1 MYQFMNTRCQKDFQ
15 EKIQR
20 AMEEWD
26 LDSLILT
33 TPQNVF
39 YATGFASP
47 FMYRA
52 AAAPGTDIAVVNRTG
67 KVILICA
74 QWSVGGAREQTKGD
88 VEIIGYPT
96 WIYIEDFD
104 GKSGGHK
111 EVQPDMNKTFRMAAE
126 AVDGGKAAPTVG
138 VEAANLPYDKYVF
151 LQECFGQDHLKDCSQ
166 MLIRLRAVKLPW
178 EIEVLRYSAQITEK
192 MMNFCMKNTEV
203 GMCEAD
209 IMKMWHQSAYECSG
223 GHEILYCYE
232 AHTLGPEYW
241 ATAVPRERKLE
252 EGDVVR
258 LDGGV
263 NIYGYLSDLGRTY
276 AVGKKVSADKQR
288 IFETLLAARDAGVA
302 MLKPGTRFCNVFH
315 EVMRVCKEGAL
326 PQYVRGHVGHSISL
340 GPSEE
345 YPMLSPDNE
354 AVLEPGMVLCFETP
368 YYSSEFHSY
377 NLEDTILITESGH
390 ELFTDTNRTLIIDN

>member
-1 MYQFMNTRCQKDFQ
+1 MYHFVNTRCQKDFQ

-20 AMEEWD
+20 AMEQKG

-33 TPQNVF
+33 TPENVF

-52 AAAPGTDIAVVNRTG
+52 AAAPGTDIAIVNRTG
-67 KVILICA
+67 KVTLICA
-74 QWSVGGAREQTKGD
+74 QWSIGGAQEQTKGD

-104 GKSGGHK
+104 GKAGGQK
-111 EVQPDMNKTFRMAAE
+111 EVQPDMYKTFRMAVDVVKGYKE
-126 AVDGGKAAPTVG
+126 NAVVG
-138 VEAANLPYDKYVF
+138 VESASLPYDKYVF
-151 LQECFGQDHLKDCSQ
+151 LMGCFGKDHLVDCNQ
-166 MLIRLRAVKLPW
+166 MLIRLRAIKMPW
-178 EIEVLRYSAQITEK
+178 EIDILRYSAQIAEK
-192 MMNFCMKNTEV
+192 MMNHTMKNTEV
-203 GMCEAD
+203 GMSEAD
-209 IMKMWHQSAYECSG
+209 IMRIWRQCAYDFTG
-223 GHEILYCYE
+223 GHEHLYTYE
-232 AHTLGPEYW
+232 AHTLGTEYW
-241 ATAVPRERKLE
+241 STAIPREKKLV

-276 AVGKKVSADKQR
+276 AVGKTVSEDKKR
-288 IFETLLAARDAGVA
+288 IFETLLKARDAGVE
-302 MLKPGTRFCNVFH
+302 MMKPGTRFCDIFH

-345 YPMLSPDNE
+345 YPMLSPGNE
-354 AVLEPGMVLCFETP
+354 EVLEPGMVLCFETP
-368 YYSSEFHSY
+368 YYSSQFHSY
-377 NLEDTILITESGH
+377 NLEDTILITENGH
-390 ELFTDTNRTLIIDN
+390 ELFTDTNRSLIIE

>member
-1 MYQFMNTRCQKDFQ
+1 MYQFMNTRCQKELQ

-20 AMEEWD
+20 AMEEWG

-33 TPQNVF
+33 TPQNIF

-52 AAAPGTDIAVVNRTG
+52 AAAPGTDIAVVNRRG

-74 QWSVGGAREQTKGD
+74 QWSVGGALEQTKGD
-88 VEIIGYPT
+88 VEIAGYPT

-104 GKSGGHK
+104 GKAGGQK
-111 EVQPDMNKTFRMAAE
+111 EVQPDMNKTFRMAA
-126 AVDGGKAAPTVG
+126 DAAELAEGAVG
-138 VEAANLPYDKYVF
+138 VEAVNLPYDKYVF
-151 LQECFGQDHLKDCSQ
+151 LQERFGQNRLKDCSP
-166 MLIRLRAVKLPW
+166 MMIRLRAVKTPW
-178 EIEVLRYSAQITEK
+178 EIEVLRYSAGIAEK
-192 MMNFCMKNTEV
+192 MMNYCMKNTKA

-209 IMKMWHQSAYECSG
+209 IMKMWHQSAYEFTG

-232 AHTLGPEYW
+232 AHTAGPEYW
-241 ATAVPRERKLE
+241 STAIPRERKLE

-263 NIYGYLSDLGRTY
+263 NICGYISDLGRTY
-276 AVGKKVSADKQR
+276 AVGKNVSEDKQR
-288 IFETLLAARDAGVA
+288 IFDTLLAARDAGIA
-302 MLKPGTRFCNVFH
+302 LLKPGIPFCDVFH
-315 EVMRVCKEGAL
+315 EVMRVCREGAL

-345 YPMLSPDNE
+345 YPMLSPDNK

-368 YYSSEFHSY
+368 YYSSQFHSY
-377 NLEDTILITESGH
+377 NLEDTILITENGH
-390 ELFTDTNRTLIIDN
+390 ELFTDTNRSLIID

>member
-1 MYQFMNTRCQKDFQ
+1 MYHFLTTRCQKDFQ

-20 AMEEWD
+20 AMAEND
-26 LDSLILT
+26 LDALILT
-33 TPQNVF
+33 TPENVF

-52 AAAPGTDIAVVNRTG
+52 AAAPGTDIAVIKRTG
-67 KVILICA
+67 KVTLICA
-74 QWSVGGAREQTKGD
+74 QWSVGGAQEQTRGE

-104 GKSGGHK
+104 GKTGGQK
-111 EVQPDMNKTFRMAAE
+111 EVQPDMYKTFRIATDVIGTGQMQAR
-126 AVDGGKAAPTVG
+126 VG

-151 LQECFGQDHLKDCSQ
+151 LQQCFGAEALIDCRD
-166 MLIRLRAVKLPW
+166 MLIRLRAIKLPW
-178 EIEVLRYSAQITEK
+178 EIDILRYSAQIAEK
-192 MMNFCMKNTEV
+192 MMNHTMKQTCV

-209 IMKMWHQSAYECSG
+209 ILKIWRQCAYDFTG
-223 GHEILYCYE
+223 GHELLYTYE
-232 AHTLGPEYW
+232 AHTLGSEYW
-241 ATAVPRERKLE
+241 ASAIPREKPLE

-276 AVGKKVSADKQR
+276 AVGRHVSADKQR
-288 IFETLLAARDAGVA
+288 IFDTLLAARDAGVA
-302 MLKPGTRFCNVFH
+302 MLRPGMRFCDVFH

-326 PQYVRGHVGHSISL
+326 PHYVRGHVGHSISL

-345 YPMLSPDNE
+345 FPMLSPDNE
-354 AVLEPGMVLCFETP
+354 AVLEPGMVMCFETP
-368 YYSSEFHSY
+368 FYSSQYHSY
-377 NLEDTILITESGH
+377 NLEDTILITEDGH
-390 ELFTDTNRTLIIDN
+390 EMFTNTNRTLILD

>member
-1 MYQFMNTRCQKDFQ
+1 MYQFVNSRCQKNFQ

-20 AMEEWD
+20 TMEEQE

-33 TPQNVF
+33 TPENVF

-52 AAAPGTDIAVVNRTG
+52 AAAPGTDMAIVNRTG
-67 KVILICA
+67 KVTLICA
-74 QWSVGGAREQTKGD
+74 QWSIGGALEQTKGD
-88 VEIIGYPT
+88 VEIVGYPT

-104 GKSGGHK
+104 GKSGGQK
-111 EVQPDMNKTFRMAAE
+111 EVQPDTHKTFRMAVE
-126 AVDGGKAAPTVG
+126 VVKGYKENAVVG
-138 VEAANLPYDKYVF
+138 VEAASLPYDKYVF
-151 LQECFGQDHLKDCSQ
+151 LRECFGEDHVRDCNQ
-166 MLIRLRAVKLPW
+166 MLIRLRAIKMPW
-178 EIEVLRYSAQITEK
+178 EIDILRYSAQIAEK
-192 MMNFCMKNTEV
+192 MMNHTMKNTQV

-209 IMKMWHQSAYECSG
+209 IMKIWRKCAYDLTG
-223 GHEILYCYE
+223 GHELLYTYE
-232 AHTLGPEYW
+232 AHTLGSDYW
-241 ATAVPRERKLE
+241 ATAIPREKKLV

-276 AVGKKVSADKQR
+276 AVGKTVSADKKR
-288 IFETLLAARDAGVA
+288 IFDTLLAARDAGIA
-302 MLKPGTRFCNVFH
+302 MMKPGTRFCDIFH
-315 EVMRVCKEGAL
+315 KVMNMCKEGAL

-345 YPMLSPDNE
+345 HPMLSPGNE

-368 YYSSEFHSY
+368 YYSSQFHSY

-390 ELFTDTNRTLIIDN
+390 ELFTDTNRSLIID